1 MPFQRHVPVTRKLV
15 AMDSIAS
22 SRRPSWRSCRSP
34 CPWYLRDSPPSM
46 GTGLAPSVRR
56 ILRAAALQTACCVCS
71 TEPERVW
78 EFAPSVRLGTVVPA
92 CSPAGAILCGLRSQL
107 QSYWGYH
114 LLPVCG
120 VAGSGYSL

>member
-1 MPFQRHVPVTRKLV
+1 MSFYFIYSTYVFFFYFL
-15 AMDSIAS
+15 SLAS
-22 SRRPSWRSCRSP
+22 LFFFFFFNDTATTEIYTLS
-34 CPWYLRDSPPSM
+34 LHD
-46 GTGLAPSVRR
+46 
-56 ILRAAALQTACCVCS
+56 ALPIC

-92 CSPAGAILCGLRSQL
+92 CSPAGTILCGLRSQL

-120 VAGSGYSL
+120 VADSGYSLDRSSASLVALARASGFM